1 MAAREK
7 EPAPP
12 EQIAQLV
19 RALAQGELPRA
30 FLVRG
35 EERFFRTQA
44 VDAIVT
50 RARALEFELARHDA
64 LDPDFSLR
72 ALCDD
77 LGGSPMFAAAR
88 CVLVRNAAGLVKK
101 ESGAKAEGGAS
112 ASSAKGASNSKKGAG
127 DDSPFVRAALAFLAE
142 RASPGVLVV
151 EAESLRA
158 DSVLAKAIAAAGGT
172 TLSLRRLWDT
182 APPWSPDPMRTEL
195 VLWLQARARER
206 GVQLKP
212 EDALYVAAATGNDL
226 SALDGALERL
236 ARRGGQ
242 SVRAAVGWSSAA
254 SPFQVAEDLCR
265 GDVARSISGIEA
277 LFRGGFQDRD
287 GTRET
292 DFNALLAVLFGALR
306 SKLRQTLAGALV
318 LAAGGDLAS
327 AADAAGVAGGP
338 RQRPEFEA
346 RLAARPAREWRVML
360 ADLAELER
368 ASRSGRR
375 IDANDLAVL
384 ALRWGRPQVRP
395 AATPAPRPG
404 FARGGR

>member
-1 MAAREK
+1 MAARER
-7 EPAPP
+7 EPSPP
-12 EQIAQLV
+12 EQIAALV
-19 RALAQGELPRA
+19 QSLGGPALPRA

-44 VDAIVT
+44 VDAIVA
-50 RARALEFELARHDA
+50 RARALELELARHDA

-77 LGGSPMFAAAR
+77 LGGSPMFASAR
-88 CVLVRNAAGLVKK
+88 CVLVRNAASLVRR
-101 ESGAKAEGGAS
+101 EGATKAG
-112 ASSAKGASNSKKGAG
+112 SAKKDAG
-127 DDSPFVRAALAFLAE
+127 EELPFVRAALAFLAD
-142 RASPGVLVV
+142 RAAPGVLVV

-172 TLSLRRLWDT
+172 QLNLRRLWDSP
-182 APPWSPDPMRTEL
+182 PPWGGDPARTEL

-206 GVQLKP
+206 GVALRP

-236 ARRGGQ
+236 ARRGAQ
-242 SVRAAVGWSSAA
+242 SVRAAVGWSSAT

-265 GDVARSISGIEA
+265 GDAPRAVAGIEA

-292 DFNALLAVLFGALR
+292 DFNALLAVLFGAVR

-318 LAAGGDLAS
+318 LSAGGDAAS
-327 AADAAGVAGGP
+327 AAEAAGVPNGQK
-338 RQRPEFEA
+338 QRAEFEA
-346 RLAARPAREWRVML
+346 RLASRPAREWRVLL

-375 IDANDLAVL
+375 VDANDLAVL
-384 ALRWGRPQVRP
+384 ALRWARAPQR
-395 AATPAPRPG
+395 AALRPG
-404 FARGGR
+404 PARTGR

>member
-1 MAAREK
+1 MAARER

-12 EQIAQLV
+12 EQLAALT
-19 RALAQGELPRA
+19 RALEQGPLPRA

-44 VDAIVT
+44 VDAIT
-50 RARALEFELARHDA
+50 QRARALEFELARHDA
-64 LDPDFSLR
+64 LDPDFSLN

-88 CVLVRNAAGLVKK
+88 CVFVRNAASLVKK
-101 ESGAKAEGGAS
+101 EKEGA
-112 ASSAKGASNSKKGAG
+112 AKPVRAKKDAG
-127 DDSPFVRAALAFLAE
+127 DEVPFVRAALAFLAD
-142 RASPGVLVV
+142 RAAPGVLVV

-172 TLSLRRLWDT
+172 TLSLRRLWDSP
-182 APPWSPDPMRTEL
+182 PPWAPDPLKTEL

-236 ARRGGQ
+236 ARRGAQ
-242 SVRAAVGWSSAA
+242 SVRAAVGWSSTA

-265 GDVARSISGIEA
+265 GDVPRSVSGIEA
-277 LFRGGFQDRD
+277 LFRGGFQERD

-292 DFNALLAVLFGALR
+292 DFNTLLAVLFGALR

-318 LAAGGDLAS
+318 LASGGDAAS
-327 AADAAGVAGGP
+327 AAEAAGVPNGP
-338 RQRPEFEA
+338 KPRGEFEA

-375 IDANDLAVL
+375 VDANDLAVL
-384 ALRWGRPQVRP
+384 ALRWGRAP
-395 AATPAPRPG
+395 ARASATPAARSG